1 MDLPAVSQVLSKI
14 NEFSR
19 IDASKSGETIKY
31 ALTKLLSDW
40 WQVLDVAEQ
49 ATDDELFFLNI
60 SRATL
65 SECFALTLVKDF
77 YDTDHDFTR
86 YVLRFCLQLLTD
98 YVNVFVDQ
106 NSTFFVSNICLIM
119 LISSTITSSLS
130 CEDIDLFTENEVQ
143 ILDAMR
149 QYVDKDLTHD
159 SLTDGIL
166 SFIWNLTDNT
176 MLVPLFLKTGY
187 AKSIID
193 WTRTCRKKFREDKQ
207 IAMLSILVNILRHDD
222 GIDEFKK
229 FDTMNAIANVPNES
243 DQFVQRSMIDI
254 LLNDVQHMP
263 FDSTKILDE
272 LFRSIINASKDSK
285 YRSDGAHISELLTVL
300 TKLLYNDKI
309 LDEFLC
315 KTRIEPLMTTDRI
328 IEFFISILTKFYP
341 NVSLKNN
348 PLNNFT
354 CVLLFNVVWRISRHE
369 EYRSMIPTDETL
381 MSIVKSAAKNEKISN
396 DSFMPRTMKSMQE
409 AAMEIQTVLF
419 DKS

>member
-1 MDLPAVSQVLSKI
+1 MNLSAASQVLSKI
-14 NEFSR
+14 NELSR

-40 WQVLDVAEQ
+40 CQVLAVAEH
-49 ATDDELFFLNI
+49 ATDDELFFLNT

-65 SECFALTLVKDF
+65 SECFTLTLVKDF
-77 YDTDHDFTR
+77 YDTDHEFTR
-86 YVLRFCLQLLTD
+86 YVLRICLELLTD

-119 LISSTITSSLS
+119 LISSTISSSLT
-130 CEDIDLFTENEVQ
+130 CEDIDLFTENE
-143 ILDAMR
+143 IHLLDVMR

-159 SLTDGIL
+159 NLTDGIL

-193 WTRTCRKKFREDKQ
+193 WIRTCRKKFREDKQ
-207 IAMLSILVNILRHDD
+207 IALLSILVNILRHDD
-222 GIDEFKK
+222 GIDEFNK
-229 FDTMNAIANVPNES
+229 FDTMNAIENIPNES
-243 DQFVQRSMIDI
+243 DQFVQRSMIDF
-254 LLNDVQHMP
+254 LLNGVQHMR
-263 FDSTKILDE
+263 FDSIKILDE

-285 YRSDGAHISELLTVL
+285 YRCVGAHICELLTAL

-309 LDEFLC
+309 LVEFLC
-315 KTRIEPLMTTDRI
+315 RTRVEPLMTTDKI
-328 IEFFISILTKFYP
+328 IEFFTSILTEFYP
-341 NVSLKNN
+341 NLSLENN

-354 CVLLFNVVWRISRHE
+354 CVLLFNVVWRISCHE

-381 MSIVKSAAKNEKISN
+381 MNIVKSAANNEKISN

-409 AAMEIQTVLF
+409 AAMEIQTILF
-419 DKS
+419 DKN